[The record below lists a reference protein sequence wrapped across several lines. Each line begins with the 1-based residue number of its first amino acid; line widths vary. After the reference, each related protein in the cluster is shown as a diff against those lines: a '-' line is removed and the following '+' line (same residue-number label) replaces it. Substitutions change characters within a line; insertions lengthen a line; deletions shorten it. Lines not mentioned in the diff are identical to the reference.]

1 MYVVKP
7 TFSGVFHLKS
17 LFLCISLLVQRILI
31 AKLSNLCLN
40 ILFLILKVSS
50 CQPDALCNLWHI
62 LIPLSLLVVTA
73 GVPMRTPEVTNG
85 LLGSF
90 GTVFLFKVINTSS
103 QRFCSSLPEISI
115 PRRSNSIRWLSVPP
129 VRILKPCFCSA
140 SASAFA
146 FNTT

>member
-1 MYVVKP
+1 MCKTNIFRRFSILNRYFYVFLYSYSGYLSQSLVTSALIYSFLFSKSVAASQMHSAIFGISSSFKP
-7 TFSGVFHLKS
+7 
-17 LFLCISLLVQRILI
+17 
-31 AKLSNLCLN
+31 
-40 ILFLILKVSS
+40 
-50 CQPDALCNLWHI
+50 
-62 LIPLSLLVVTA
+62 LVVTA

>member
-62 LIPLSLLVVTA
+62 L
-73 GVPMRTPEVTNG
+73 
-85 LLGSF
+85 
-90 GTVFLFKVINTSS
+90 FL
-103 QRFCSSLPEISI
+103 
-115 PRRSNSIRWLSVPP
+115 
-129 VRILKPCFCSA
+129 
-140 SASAFA
+140 
-146 FNTT
+146 